1 MAANVLNDFLS
12 VFTPVPISTPEEYD
26 GWQYRWKFIVFRPAC
41 NLFQLCRMTESKLL
55 SQLTVLK
62 TEGYLLGA
70 LLFYCL
76 FAFWGSFANS
86 KKAKNWHVF
95 AETFRRLLLL
105 ILSLTQARTIP
116 SSIRAT
122 IL

>member
-1 MAANVLNDFLS
+1 MAANLNDFLS
-12 VFTPVPISTPEEYD
+12 GFTPVPISTPEEYD

-41 NLFQLCRMTESKLL
+41 NLFQLCRMTESKFL

-70 LLFYCL
+70 LLLYCL
-76 FAFWGSFANS
+76 FASWGSFTNS
-86 KKAKNWHVF
+86 KKTKDWYVF
-95 AETFRRLLLL
+95 AETFRRLLL